1 MSRHKTRY
9 AFHDERIPSMS
20 DVELLVRDST
30 DPVIAKRRPQL
41 LTSVRRLARHC
52 GAHPD
57 SVPFTAPILRTFFS
71 RMTPVATGLSKK
83 SLQNDWSNI
92 RYLLGHLDL
101 GGLRQYRISLGGEH
115 AMLMDRLTDKHERSG
130 LSRFLRYTCKL
141 GIALT
146 DVDDAVSE
154 TYRQALLDEGLIKD
168 PETTWRM
175 MLRKWNKIAG
185 RWPELGLQSLAYPV
199 ARRGWA
205 FPWSSFPRSL
215 VDAIEGYFQRHSEAG
230 DLFDPAAPDAVL
242 RPSTIKTQWEWLRVL
257 ASAAV
262 HSGLAFENLPSLEHL
277 LHPRTIERALRWHV
291 NEHGATLNEYVKML
305 AVQAQTM
312 ARRTCSFSDV
322 EIAALEQ
329 LVGKLHRR
337 SRKTADDSRR
347 LERLR
352 QFESPTAVNRML
364 VLSDHVVR
372 TVRARKTPSR
382 RDPVDIALA
391 LAHELFL
398 VTSLRCGNLAAL
410 DLERH
415 FIRGDDGRCLI
426 RIPGAEVKNGETLHK
441 ELPPHVVQL
450 LELYL
455 KDYRHMPGD
464 KASPWLFPG
473 RKGKHK
479 RPHTLSTQYKGF
491 LRDWADIEATPHLIR
506 SFGDMLYSE
515 HHPEGGEVMRRQL
528 GHRSPDTRLKHYADP
543 RSRAANK
550 VYVQL
555 LVEER
560 DKALKTIGLFK

>member
-9 AFHDERIPSMS
+9 AFHDERIPSLS
-20 DVELLVRDST
+20 DVESLVRDST

-41 LTSVRRLARHC
+41 LTSVRRLSRHC

-57 SVPFTAPILRTFFS
+57 GVPFTAPILRSFFE

-92 RYLLGHLDL
+92 RFLLGHLDL
-101 GGLRQYRISLGGEH
+101 GGLGQYRVHLGGEH
-115 AMLMDRLTDKHERSG
+115 AALMDRLTDKHERSG
-130 LSRFLRYTCKL
+130 LSRFLRYTCKPA
-141 GIALT
+141 IPLT
-146 DVDDAVSE
+146 DVDDTVSE
-154 TYRQALLDEGLIKD
+154 DYRQALLDEGLIKD
-168 PETTWRM
+168 PDASWRM
-175 MLRKWNKIAG
+175 MLRTWNQVAK

-205 FPWSSFPRSL
+205 FSWSSFPQSL
-215 VDAIEGYFQRHSEAG
+215 VDAIDRYFKRHSEAG
-230 DLFDPAAPDAVL
+230 DLFDPAAPDAIL

-262 HSGLAFENLPSLEHL
+262 RSGVPIESLELLERL
-277 LHPRTIERALRWHV
+277 LHPRTVERALRWHV
-291 NEHGATLNEYVKML
+291 NDHGATLNEYVKML

-312 ARRTCSFSDV
+312 ARRTCNFSDA
-322 EIAALEQ
+322 EIAELEQ

-337 SRKTADDSRR
+337 SRNTADASRR

-352 QFESPTAVNRML
+352 QFENPTAVDRML
-364 VLSDHVVR
+364 ALSDHVVR
-372 TVRARKTPSR
+372 TVWARKTPSR
-382 RDPVDIALA
+382 RDPGDIALA

-410 DLERH
+410 DLARH

-455 KDYRHMPGD
+455 KDYRHMLGD

-479 RPHTLSTQYKGF
+479 RPHTLSTQYREFMHK
-491 LRDWADIEATPHLIR
+491 WADIDATPHLIR

-528 GHRSPDTRLKHYADP
+528 GHRSADTRLKHYADP
-543 RSRAANK
+543 RSRAANRA
-550 VYVQL
+550 YVQL

-560 DKALKTIGLFK
+560 GKAVKTIGLFK